1 MKPAG
6 SYVEFV
12 DVVKDFPGV
21 RALDGVAFGIAPGEI
36 HAIVGENGAGKS
48 TLMKLLTGNYPL
60 SRGEIRV
67 EGERTSFGSYADA
80 VASGIHMVYQELSLA
95 NDLTVSENIF
105 AGNEPTGTWGLID
118 YRVMQKRS
126 LDILGELGMS
136 MSPEEPVENL
146 SIAQKQV
153 VEIAKALRQEAKL
166 LILDEP
172 TSALPSKEVDELF
185 KLLRRLR
192 DAGTTIIYITHRLDE
207 VFAISDR
214 VTILRDGKYVGT
226 FETGNVS
233 KDHVIRL
240 EVGDERMTSEQKTQA
255 SSSQRTAPLLD
266 VQYLPLPTTQSSVSF
281 QLHEGEILGLFGL
294 LGSGTKEVA
303 KCLCGL
309 AARHESKVQLAG
321 RAIRTRSFPEAMR
334 EGMGYLPPDRREEG
348 LFLGL
353 SIARNVVSAS
363 LRKYVR
369 NGLLS
374 HSSIEDDAVAW
385 VRKLNIVAPSHRQ
398 DVSTLSGGNQQK
410 VCLAKWLLEDPM
422 VLVADEPTA
431 GIDVG
436 AKFEIHGILRDFCS
450 QGRAVLLVSSDVE
463 ETLRMCDRIVVMRD
477 GVITGTLDRD
487 SFSKER
493 LLSLS
498 L

>member
-1 MKPAG
+1 MNPG
-6 SYVEFV
+6 NSFVEFV

-21 RALDGVAFGIAPGEI
+21 RALDNVAFEISPGEI

-48 TLMKLLTGNYPL
+48 TLMNLLAGNYPL
-60 SRGEIRV
+60 SKGEIRV
-67 EGERTSFGSYADA
+67 EGDRISFGSYADA

-95 NDLTVSENIF
+95 DDLTVSENIF
-105 AGNEPTGTWGLID
+105 VGNEPTDSWGLIN
-118 YRVMQKRS
+118 YRAMRS
-126 LDILGELGMS
+126 RSREILRELDISL
-136 MSPEEPVENL
+136 SPDESVENL

-153 VEIAKALRQEAKL
+153 VEIAKALRQQAKL

-185 KLLRRLR
+185 RLLRRLR
-192 DAGTTIIYITHRLDE
+192 NAGTTIIYITHRLDE

-214 VTILRDGKYVGT
+214 VTVLRDGKYVGT
-226 FETGNVS
+226 FETKAVS
-233 KDHVIRL
+233 KDRVIRL
-240 EVGDERMTSEQKTQA
+240 EVGDERMMSEQRDQLRA
-255 SSSQRTAPLLD
+255 LPSSVLLD
-266 VQYLPLPTTQSSVSF
+266 VQSLALPSTQSSVSF
-281 QLHEGEILGLFGL
+281 QLNAGEILGLFGL

-303 KCLCGL
+303 RCLCGL
-309 AARHESKVQLAG
+309 AAHCEGKVQLAG
-321 RAIRTRSFPEAMR
+321 RRVRKRSFPEAMR

-369 NGLLS
+369 RGLLC
-374 HSSIEDDAVAW
+374 HSAIQDDAVAW
-385 VRKLNIVAPSHRQ
+385 IRKLNITAPSHRQ

-450 QGRAVLLVSSDVE
+450 QGRAVLLVSSDIE
-463 ETLRMCDRIVVMRD
+463 EALRMCDRIVVMRD
-477 GVITGTLDRD
+477 GVITGTLDRS
-487 SFSKER
+487 SFSKEA